1 VKAPPT
7 ARLFL
12 ILAAVGF
19 LLGAGSA
26 PARAEEENFDFE
38 ALRFQARQL
47 ATRPY
52 EAPRSRVPK
61 ALLQLTYDEYRDIR
75 YDPAAS
81 WWRRA
86 GLPFQMQFFHPGF
99 IFDHTVQIDEVEGK
113 RAQPIAFSPELFDYG
128 QNRLGSLPATM
139 GFAGFRLL
147 YPLNKPGDEIG
158 SFLGASY
165 FRMLCSK
172 AVYGL
177 SARGLAID
185 TAEPGGEEF
194 PSFEKFWVERP
205 RVNSRQII
213 VYALLDGPSVT
224 GAYSFVIIPGNDTV
238 MHVRAVVY
246 CRRNPAVF
254 GIAPLTTMFWH
265 GENSNFETDDFRPEV
280 HDSDGLMLET
290 GRGEWLWR
298 PLTNP
303 RSPGVADFSDV
314 NPRGFGLLQRDRRFG
329 SYQDLE
335 SSYQLRPSTWVEP
348 VGSWGPGSVRL
359 VELPT
364 PDETSDNVVAF
375 WKPERLP
382 APGSPISFEYNLHW
396 FLDGIRP
403 PAGLAVSTRHGRSRT
418 QEPELER
425 FVVDF
430 DGERL
435 RRMDFDPGV
444 EPVVT
449 VGKGAE
455 LVHATAEKNPYNGT
469 WRVAF
474 ALRPSGT
481 GEPVELRCFLRKS
494 PDVLTETWSYL
505 WRQ

>member
-1 VKAPPT
+1 MSVQDRYGEVSVTRDGHVAVLEIDRPPYNHVSVELMRHLADALDAIDGEIDLRAVVLCSVGKAFCAGADLVAPT
-7 ARLFL
+7 GLAGSSGMTTINPLYVEAVRLYSTKKP
-12 ILAAVGF
+12 IVMAVQGAAVG
-19 LLGAGSA
+19 
-26 PARAEEENFDFE
+26 
-38 ALRFQARQL
+38 
-47 ATRPY
+47 
-52 EAPRSRVPK
+52 
-61 ALLQLTYDEYRDIR
+61 
-75 YDPAAS
+75 
-81 WWRRA
+81 A
-86 GLPFQMQFFHPGF
+86 GLGLALVGDFRIAAPEARFTANFVKLGFH
-99 IFDHTVQIDEVEGK
+99 
-113 RAQPIAFSPELFDYG
+113 
-128 QNRLGSLPATM
+128 
-139 GFAGFRLL
+139 AGFGISHTLPRL
-147 YPLNKPGDEIG
+147 IG
-158 SFLGASY
+158 L
-165 FRMLCSK
+165 
-172 AVYGL
+172 
-177 SARGLAID
+177 
-185 TAEPGGEEF
+185 
-194 PSFEKFWVERP
+194 
-205 RVNSRQII
+205 Q
-213 VYALLDGPSVT
+213 
-224 GAYSFVIIPGNDTV
+224 
-238 MHVRAVVY
+238 RA
-246 CRRNPAVF
+246 A
-254 GIAPLTTMFWH
+254 
-265 GENSNFETDDFRPEV
+265 
-280 HDSDGLMLET
+280 LMLET